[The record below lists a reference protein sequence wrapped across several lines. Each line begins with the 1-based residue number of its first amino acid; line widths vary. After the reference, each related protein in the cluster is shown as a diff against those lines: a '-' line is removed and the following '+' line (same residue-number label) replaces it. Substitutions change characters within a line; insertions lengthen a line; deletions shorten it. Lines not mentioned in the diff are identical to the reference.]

1 VGNIIDEYL
10 RGDSHLDDHSIH
22 LLFSANRWQAASK
35 IQEDISNG
43 TTVII
48 DRYSY
53 SGAVYSAAK
62 ENPDLSLQWAWQPE
76 IGLPQPDICLFLDIS
91 PEEAAKRSGFGLE
104 RYETAR
110 LQMRVRQL
118 FLSLMDIG
126 NNDELQIID
135 ADRSEEAVAQ
145 DILKLVLNRLENMD
159 SIGLLGK
166 LGAR

>member
-1 VGNIIDEYL
+1 
-10 RGDSHLDDHSIH
+10 
-22 LLFSANRWQAASK
+22 
-35 IQEDISNG
+35 
-43 TTVII
+43 
-48 DRYSY
+48 
-53 SGAVYSAAK
+53 VYSAAK

-91 PEEAAKRSGFGLE
+91 PEEAAKRGGFGLE
-104 RYETAR
+104 RYETAK

-145 DILKLVLNRLENMD
+145 DILGLVLNCIENVD
-159 SIGLLGK
+159 SIGPLGK
-166 LGAR
+166 LRAR